1 MFWTLIRLITI
12 GSALFGLF
20 ATGGNAQGALVGLGV
35 IGLPLIALTVLL
47 RWALLPLGRQL
58 LQMNRDS

>member
-20 ATGGNAQGALVGLGV
+20 AAGGNIEGALVGLGV

-58 LQMNRDS
+58 SQMSRDS